1 MKSRYLDPLAMDL
14 ILPLLLTTFLITS
27 CGEGEVGPTGQPGP
41 QGATGAKGDK
51 GDPGAANVIT
61 SEWLEYTFEYDI
73 SAFRYEVII
82 PAPELTQEIL
92 DKGVIKMY
100 LNKSNI
106 IYDIP
111 SLPWEGLHMAYKVG
125 NIYLYSQ
132 KDWDTGTGNFTVR
145 YVLIPSE

>member
-61 SEWLEYTFEYDI
+61 SEWLEYNFEYDI
-73 SAFRYEVII
+73 SALRYETII

-100 LNKSNI
+100 LHVSNA

-111 SLPWEGLHMAYKVG
+111 SPRWDGLFMAYTVG
-125 NIYLYSQ
+125 KIYLYSQ
-132 KDWDTGTGNFTVR
+132 KDWDTGTDNFTVR